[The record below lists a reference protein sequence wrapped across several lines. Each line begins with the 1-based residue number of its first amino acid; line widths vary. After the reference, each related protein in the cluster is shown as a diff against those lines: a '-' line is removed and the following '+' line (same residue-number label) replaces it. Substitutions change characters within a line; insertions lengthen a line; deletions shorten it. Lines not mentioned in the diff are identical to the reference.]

1 MTEWEK
7 PSEDWIAGTGPIT
20 PSDAVDPEILP
31 LVKRYVSNLPKRV
44 DEFRDALAGPDRER
58 ISVLAHQTKGVGT
71 TYGYPML
78 TVLAARI
85 EQAARE
91 NASLDEITELVDA
104 FEFLTIRIASG
115 ISL

>member
-1 MTEWEK
+1 
-7 PSEDWIAGTGPIT
+7 
-20 PSDAVDPEILP
+20 
-31 LVKRYVSNLPKRV
+31 
-44 DEFRDALAGPDRER
+44 
-58 ISVLAHQTKGVGT
+58 
-71 TYGYPML
+71 ML